1 MDLRWFED
9 VLVLL
14 EEQNLTRAAA
24 RRNITQPAFSR
35 RIRSFEDWLGTP
47 LLERKANSVEIH
59 PALLDNEEEIKS
71 IVKRAGELRNRV
83 RTYSPERVQV
93 TITTQHS
100 LLFSAFPDIAALTR
114 EKAPQVNFR
123 LKAGNRT
130 DCISMFLR
138 GEASVLLCY
147 EAENSAPL
155 PFDITVQRNEWGKD
169 RLIPVIG
176 GRLRY
181 TVLADGCLPEDT
193 PAVAYPENSH
203 FGELLNQNGS
213 QFGTANSA
221 QNPVYVTAFSA
232 GIKELVSS
240 GLGVSWLPM
249 SMVHRE
255 LESGKMINLSSNYGS
270 IPLSIIF
277 YTTSKNN
284 TSKHLQ
290 ELWSLTDP

>member
-24 RRNITQPAFSR
+24 RQNITQPAFSR
-35 RIRSFEDWLGTP
+35 RIRSLENWLGSP

-59 PALLDNEEEIKS
+59 PALAENEDEIKS
-71 IVKRAGELRNRV
+71 ILKRAEELKNRV
-83 RTYSPERVQV
+83 RNYAPEQAHV
-93 TITTQHS
+93 TVTTQHS
-100 LLFSAFPDIAALTR
+100 LLCSAFPDIAALTR
-114 EKAPQVNFR
+114 ETAPHVKFR
-123 LKAGNRT
+123 LKVGNRT

-147 EAENSAPL
+147 EEEHSGPL
-155 PFDITVQRNEWGKD
+155 PFDVTVQRNEWGND
-169 RLIPVIG
+169 RLIPVVG
-176 GRLRY
+176 GGLRY
-181 TVLADGCLPEDT
+181 TILADGTLPDDT
-193 PAVAYPENSH
+193 PVVAYPENSH
-203 FGELLNQNGS
+203 FGALLNQRGS
-213 QFGTANSA
+213 QFGSANSA

-232 GIKELVSS
+232 GIKELVAN

-255 LESGKMINLSSNYGS
+255 LESGKLINLSAKYGN

-277 YTTSKNN
+277 YMTLKNGTSKR
-284 TSKHLQ
+284 LQ
-290 ELWSLTDP
+290 ELWSLRET